1 MEVKDRLR
9 QMLKLYNGSGYE
21 IKQSDFC
28 SKIGVS
34 SGYFSSIRNGLSFD
48 KLRKIIEHYPYFDIK
63 CLITGKA
70 TPEHEIYQNGGKII
84 YHYESFIDF
93 DKLMQEL
100 EDSKKRIEELKLI
113 IKQQQKKIKEVED
126 ISIK

>member
-9 QMLKLYNGSGYE
+9 KMLKIYNGYGYP

-70 TPEHEIYQNGGKII
+70 TPENEIYQDGGKVI
-84 YHYESFIDF
+84 YSYESFIDF
-93 DKLMQEL
+93 DKLIQEL
-100 EDSKKRIEELKLI
+100 EDSKKTIADLKLI
-113 IKQQQKKIKEVED
+113 IKQQQKNIKELED
-126 ISIK
+126 MSIK